1 MTVPKL
7 ILDFLR
13 ENEGSAFCADCIK
26 AHLKLLRRQQA
37 QQATAA
43 LALNEL
49 VNCQMDFCDECFSES
64 KEVAR
69 VISSR
74 RRTRTPS

>member
-49 VNCQMDFCDECFSES
+49 
-64 KEVAR
+64 
-69 VISSR
+69 
-74 RRTRTPS
+74 